1 MKKILNRIRAFFKIK
16 GEEKMMN
23 VESAEVKDGI
33 VFLHPENDTQHTFCV
48 KSDHVD
54 ICINPLKELSED
66 DIWVIDNEVKKKIES
81 EKQRKAKDDKKKKS
95 SSPTEPKLHPN
106 GVADWPQYKKK
117 QISFYLYEDEYDLLF
132 KHLEENGYKKAE
144 FFYACIQAAKK
155 NSMEAVYKQVEENHK
170 QRRRESRKISREHVM
185 N

>member
-1 MKKILNRIRAFFKIK
+1 M
-16 GEEKMMN
+16 
-23 VESAEVKDGI
+23 
-33 VFLHPENDTQHTFCV
+33 
-48 KSDHVD
+48 
-54 ICINPLKELSED
+54 
-66 DIWVIDNEVKKKIES
+66 ES
-81 EKQRKAKDDKKKKS
+81 ENQRKAKGDKKKKS